1 MTTLADLKQAIAR
14 VEEYRAMPLLDQ
26 LKCNAG
32 FSAAETNAWR
42 IAFEWR
48 HGWEDT
54 SVGMLTYKGRDEFN
68 EGMRLIEKL
77 R

>member
-1 MTTLADLKQAIAR
+1 MTTLADLKAAIAR

-26 LKCNAG
+26 LKRNAG

-42 IAFEWR
+42 TAFEWL
-48 HGWEDT
+48 HED
-54 SVGMLTYKGRDEFN
+54 VDRCCNRAEYE
-68 EGMRLIEKL
+68 EGMRLIREKL